1 MHELYI
7 LRHGIAIP
15 HGTPGV
21 PEDERPLTPKGEKR
35 IKEVGRGLAAF
46 GLELDRIITSPL
58 PRARRTAQIVAQ
70 ELGLTDRLVTS
81 PVLSADSDAQTIRDW
96 LRERHTDR
104 LMIVGHNPSLSDL
117 VGLLILGEGGKFPF
131 EPQERWHRGTFRD
144 APLVASFPARLDC
157 PRGAAAA
164 ALQVEITRGAADGAR
179 MRARRSTEN
188 QPSTKGDTGF
198 ETRLRALATA

>member
-15 HGTPGV
+15 PGTPGV

-70 ELGLTDRLVTS
+70 ELGLIDRLETS
-81 PVLSADSDAQTIRDW
+81 SVLSADSDSQTIRDW

-104 LMIVGHNPSLSDL
+104 LMIVGHNPALSDL
-117 VGLLILGEGGKFPF
+117 VGLLILGEVGRFPF
-131 EPQERWHRGTFRD
+131 ELKKGGIVALSATPRSGPLFQLDWT
-144 APLVASFPARLDC
+144 APAGLLRRLC
-157 PRGAAAA
+157 K
-164 ALQVEITRGAADGAR
+164 L
-179 MRARRSTEN
+179 
-188 QPSTKGDTGF
+188 K
-198 ETRLRALATA
+198 